1 MLPKCYRYRLLGK
14 PKQYNCVWTWKWLS
28 RVIYQNTHHQH
39 TETFNCRLIFLY
51 VRLLLRYGLL
61 KILHRRHSLGR
72 WYAAGCS
79 PYPPYSTPAPCCTT
93 PASNERFSG
102 ASDLK
107 THSKRSCS
115 PSFQCVT
122 MLLLPIGRTTPVVQ
136 IATWSGEE
144 DQSNEGETTAATSTW
159 ILSLINPPTPSA
171 TKQRNVK
178 HFTL

>member
-14 PKQYNCVWTWKWLS
+14 PKQYNCVWTSKWLS

-79 PYPPYSTPAPCCTT
+79 PYPPYSTPAPGCAT
-93 PASNERFSG
+93 PASNGHFSG
-102 ASDLK
+102 ASGSK
-107 THSKRSCS
+107 THSKSSCF
-115 PSFQCVT
+115 PSFQSVT
-122 MLLLPIGRTTPVVQ
+122 ILLSSKNDISRFKLILKRAGGSEHQGWNRRC
-136 IATWSGEE
+136 
-144 DQSNEGETTAATSTW
+144 DQHVNA
-159 ILSLINPPTPSA
+159 LSLINPRTINEIMNRRSRE
-171 TKQRNVK
+171 K
-178 HFTL
+178 

>member
-1 MLPKCYRYRLLGK
+1 M
-14 PKQYNCVWTWKWLS
+14 WTSKYW
-28 RVIYQNTHHQH
+28 VVFQNTHHHH
-39 TETFNCRLIFLY
+39 TRTLNMNRSTLGNYFILY
-51 VRLLLRYGLL
+51 
-61 KILHRRHSLGR
+61 RRHSLGR
-72 WYAAGCS
+72 WCAAGYS